1 MRGTRLWQA
10 AGSPLI
16 QGQSRVRP
24 PFLRELLLAVF
35 FAGVIAGAY
44 HWAGPGGRAFTWGV
58 AAVTGDAFLS
68 GVLYGWLPAIV
79 VLPIARAMN
88 LKPAWTLAA
97 VAGGG
102 AAVVVLALWP
112 NLSV

>member
-24 PFLRELLLAVF
+24 PFLRELLLAVLF
-35 FAGVIAGAY
+35 GGVIAGAY
-44 HWAGPGGRAFTWGV
+44 HWAGPGAREFSWD
-58 AAVTGDAFLS
+58 AAAGIGDALLS
-68 GVLYGWLPAIV
+68 GVLYGWLPAII

-97 VAGGG
+97 IAGG
-102 AAVVVLALWP
+102 ATAIAVLVFWP
-112 NLSV
+112 SLSV